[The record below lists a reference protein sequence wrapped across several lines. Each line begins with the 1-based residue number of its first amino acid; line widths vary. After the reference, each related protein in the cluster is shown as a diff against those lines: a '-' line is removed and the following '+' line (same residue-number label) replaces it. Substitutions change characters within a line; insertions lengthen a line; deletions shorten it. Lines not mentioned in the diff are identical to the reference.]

1 MAKKRQRAQKPAFE
15 KKEAL
20 PNLFERLSN
29 KKRFDV
35 LGRKVKGDVR
45 NVSRLRT
52 AATEKVSSSCI
63 TQRSNPHKSSPGMHP
78 WPG

>member
-1 MAKKRQRAQKPAFE
+1 MAKKRQRGQQPSFQ
-15 KKEAL
+15 KKEAP

-52 AATEKVSSSCI
+52 AATEKASC
-63 TQRSNPHKSSPGMHP
+63 S
-78 WPG
+78 